1 MKRKEILKK
10 KIKLSDEIKDLIKKR
25 DTSEYNPKL
34 NKTIEEKKK
43 QFEFYDN
50 LLKNM

>member
-1 MKRKEILKK
+1 MKRKEILKIK
-10 KIKLSDEIKDLIKKR
+10 MKLSDEITALIKKR
-25 DTSEYNPKL
+25 DISEYNPKL

-43 QFEFYDN
+43 QFKFYEN